1 MNRETIINQLR
12 SIVKPYVKDQ
22 QAFDNLSESTDFITD
37 LKVNSAN
44 LVDIVLDVEET
55 FGITIDNE
63 SMQKMLTVAA
73 AVQIVESKLGAS

>member
-1 MNRETIINQLR
+1 MNRETIINQLKA
-12 SIVKPYVKDQ
+12 IVKPYVKDQ
-22 QAFDNLSESTDFITD
+22 QAFDNLSESTDFISD

-44 LVDIVLDVEET
+44 LVDIVLDIEEA

-63 SMQKMLTVAA
+63 SMQNMLTVEA